1 MRTYR
6 YVGAAEI
13 RDRCSNQPG
22 GALIETLADLHAW
35 LATVERE
42 VSADEVIATFVID
55 GSGQLRLAN
64 RRSEHVACASGLPVL
79 SAGEMT
85 FDYGNEVVEVTN
97 QSTGYCPEPDSW
109 KAVEAALNQIG
120 VPHPGAFTREI
131 VFRRCPSCNQ
141 INVVKDE
148 WFECAICAQ
157 QLPCEG
163 NLHESENE
171 TAN

>member
-1 MRTYR
+1 M
-6 YVGAAEI
+6 
-13 RDRCSNQPG
+13 
-22 GALIETLADLHAW
+22 IETLVDLQEW

-42 VSADEVIATFVID
+42 VSADEVVATFVIA
-55 GSGQLRLAN
+55 GGGRLRLAN

-85 FDYGNEVVEVTN
+85 FDCGKALVEVGDVTN

-109 KAVEAALNQIG
+109 IAVEAALNHIG
-120 VPHPGAFTREI
+120 VPHPGTFTREI
-131 VFRRCPSCNQ
+131 VFRRCPRCNQ
-141 INVVKDE
+141 INVVKDD

-157 QLPCEG
+157 RLPCEW

-171 TAN
+171 TAV